1 MGEELEFRTA
11 VGGYKK
17 DDVLE
22 YVENMNDKLSQMS
35 RAHEEERDIRA
46 AFRNWKSCSGR
57 RKKTAQL
64 WQRTRISAW
73 KDWPGKT
80 AVFRMP

>member
-22 YVENMNDKLSQMS
+22 YVENMNDKLDQMT
-35 RAHEEERDIRA
+35 RAHEEETKGI
-46 AFRNWKSCSGR
+46 SGQDPGTGR
-57 RKKTAQL
+57 PAETERGKQC
-64 WQRTRISAW
+64 RTVR
-73 KDWPGKT
+73 GT
-80 AVFRMP
+80 G